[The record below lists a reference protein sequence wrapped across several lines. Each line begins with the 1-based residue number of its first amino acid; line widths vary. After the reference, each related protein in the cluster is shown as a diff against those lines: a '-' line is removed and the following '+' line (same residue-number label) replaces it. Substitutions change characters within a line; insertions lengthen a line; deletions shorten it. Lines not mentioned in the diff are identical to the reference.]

1 MTELSEKEQIVL
13 DAMRQ
18 AGKPVRP
25 GDIAAMTGLKS
36 DEVSKIIKS
45 LQKKGLV
52 VSPKR
57 CLYAPSQ

>member
-1 MTELSEKEQIVL
+1 
-13 DAMRQ
+13 
-18 AGKPVRP
+18 
-25 GDIAAMTGLKS
+25 MTGLKS

-57 CLYAPSQ
+57 CVYEPSQ